1 MIKINGPW
9 KQGYAFDIHTI
20 ESTYTGDNEFGR
32 PTFDTKRSPMGQCV
46 YELKYGQHLPI
57 LDKIV
62 EMIITDRSFNNF
74 IHDIDIIIPVP
85 PSNKFRRIQPVLV
98 CSQKV
103 AEKFNKD
110 IRCDII
116 NSTNREELKNAVTAK
131 KYDTIKSS
139 ITVNDEIKK
148 TKRLLIFDDVFDS
161 GSTLSAI
168 TNTFIEK
175 GYCHIYVFTL
185 TKTRKA
191 D

>member
-20 ESTYTGDNEFGR
+20 ESIYTGDNEYGH

-62 EMIITDRSFNNF
+62 EMIIRDRSFNKF
-74 IHDIDIIIPVP
+74 IDNIDIIIPVP
-85 PSNKFRRIQPVLV
+85 PSNKYRKIQPVLV
-98 CSQKV
+98 CSQKI
-103 AEKFNKD
+103 AEKFNKI

-116 NSTNREELKNAVTAK
+116 NSTNREELKNAATEE
-131 KYDTIKSS
+131 KYDIIKSS
-139 ITVNDEIKK
+139 ITFNDEIRK
-148 TKRLLIFDDVFDS
+148 TKKLLIFDDVFDS

-175 GYCHIYVFTL
+175 GYSHIYVFTL